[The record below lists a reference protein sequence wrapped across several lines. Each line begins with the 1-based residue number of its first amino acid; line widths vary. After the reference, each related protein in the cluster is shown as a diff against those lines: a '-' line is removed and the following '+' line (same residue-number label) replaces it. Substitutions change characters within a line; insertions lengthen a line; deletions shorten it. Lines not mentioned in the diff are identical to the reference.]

1 MTIQTETNQIE
12 IETKENAYKGN
23 ILQIQT
29 GADKKHDLIM
39 KARRFFA
46 ISIQLNAMS
55 ANPQSLRKDYVVCA

>member
-1 MTIQTETNQIE
+1 MISGSDYFTETNQIE
-12 IETKENAYKGN
+12 IETKGNAYKGN

-39 KARRFFA
+39 QAQWKNRK
-46 ISIQLNAMS
+46 SQS